1 MAFLNWKIGFDTTS
15 FNAGLKRMRA
25 SFNGWAKDAARGIG
39 GQIAGAMAF
48 QSIVQGIGGELQKMA
63 DIERDAFARGISTDM
78 FQRLAKAARLANTDI
93 DTLIDSM
100 DDISDKRFEAL
111 QGNEDYLNIFK
122 RYGLEFDDIANTANI
137 TLFQSLA
144 EGINAL
150 PGLTQERLLRDLDEL
165 ASDAGK
171 RLAYGIRQG
180 YFSNLDFGEVPY
192 SKEQIS
198 QGAQIRRDY
207 IENKADLTTR
217 LMKSYNSAIE
227 FVGFVKGGLD
237 AHTSAEAKAQ
247 RKAMLDQQVELQNKT
262 EQIRRSLEKIEK
274 GYE

>member
-1 MAFLNWKIGFDTTS
+1 MAFLNWKVGFDTTS

-78 FQRLAKAARLANTDI
+78 FQRLAKAARLANTDV

-111 QGNEDYLNIFK
+111 QGSEDYLNIFK
-122 RYGLEFDDIANTANI
+122 RYGLEFDDIANTSNLS
-137 TLFQSLA
+137 LFQSLA

-180 YFSNLDFGEVPY
+180 YFSNLDFGSVPY
-192 SKEQIS
+192 TQEQIT
-198 QGAQIRRDY
+198 QGAQTRRDY
-207 IENKADLTTR
+207 VENMAEIKTM
-217 LMKSYNSAIE
+217 LMKGYNSAIFGAGE
-227 FVGFVKGGLD
+227 VLGGLV
-237 AHTSAEAKAQ
+237 AHTSADAKAQ
-247 RKAMLDQQVELQNKT
+247 REAIHQQQMLLKSGQMA
-262 EQIRRSLEKIEK
+262 RSLEKIEK
-274 GYE
+274 GFE

>member
-1 MAFLNWKIGFDTTS
+1 MAFLNWKVGFDTTS

-137 TLFQSLA
+137 TLFQALA

-180 YFSNLDFGEVPY
+180 YFSNLDFGSVPY
-192 SKEQIS
+192 TQEQIT
-198 QGAQIRRDY
+198 QGAQTRRDY
-207 IENKADLTTR
+207 VENMAEIKTM
-217 LMKSYNSAIE
+217 LMKGYNSAIFGAGE
-227 FVGFVKGGLD
+227 VLGGLV
-237 AHTSAEAKAQ
+237 AHTSADAKAQ
-247 RKAMLDQQVELQNKT
+247 REAIHQQQMLLKSGQMA
-262 EQIRRSLEKIEK
+262 RSLEKIEK
-274 GYE
+274 GFE

>member
-48 QSIVQGIGGELQKMA
+48 QSIVQGIGSELQKMA

-122 RYGLEFDDIANTANI
+122 RYGLEFDDIANTSNLK
-137 TLFQSLA
+137 LFQALS

-180 YFSNLDFGEVPY
+180 YFSNLDFGSVLY

-198 QGAQIRRDY
+198 EGSKLRQDY
-207 IENKADLTTR
+207 INYTDTYKQKGMQLYVGAIKATELAAGVGMAYHSPEFLSNSLQKAYLTSELYLKDTR
-217 LMKSYNSAIE
+217 NHLQKIARSYE
-227 FVGFVKGGLD
+227 
-237 AHTSAEAKAQ
+237 
-247 RKAMLDQQVELQNKT
+247 
-262 EQIRRSLEKIEK
+262 
-274 GYE
+274 